1 MVITIIGRLLPWM
14 VIFGLL
20 LVNSD
25 CAPLNH
31 SLSSNNNSHAPS
43 YLDAF
48 KELIAQHVY
57 GTSDDNNS
65 SDSIEN
71 DDPFDLNSSREFL
84 RAKRNAPTLD
94 KLKELIDKSSTL
106 ARISN
111 GIALQSG
118 LMDGSIKIDD
128 VVAELLNF
136 GKLKVSDVVG
146 FNVDLVKEL
155 AGKMEK
161 LPTSLDKSTI
171 ELENAGLGWNE
182 LRKKS
187 EAVKGVDGLPQKEE
201 YFNALEK
208 YEKSFDFDVF
218 KNVDE
223 VLDKIEL
230 KLTQIEELKIE
241 EKPQLVDLKNIHT
254 ENFNPIPNVFEAA
267 LGKLIAAQKTVQIF
281 AANKILIDSSS
292 AFAPFGTMIEL
303 IKIRY
308 ELEATAVPSIHK
320 ALENN
325 FQQLTD
331 LISKPIEPE
340 IKGLSSLIHS
350 RTIPD
355 FNKKI
360 YTSGFH
366 NGIRDLKKL
375 ALEIRDPWIEEFTGN
390 AISTSRLADGIQ
402 TLLNVIYQVLHIDD
416 KLKPVST
423 NNNPRSISYLKNVL
437 QEVSK
442 MPQKSAEL
450 VNIYSEIA
458 TCKEKSRKFGPANY
472 EKGKKVIEKIVA
484 VGKVFAELAAAVK
497 RINIDQHQKD
507 MNAFI
512 KFLGFKNI
520 ENATT
525 SPAEIPA
532 VMKRIRTTDTLKKFK
547 ELIAGIK
554 NGFAINKDALK
565 ADVKNIT
572 SQKIAISTDGFK
584 EEGEMHA
591 CLQKLNDKFEKFEK
605 AIGVTRK
612 LSGIDSATIQNVE
625 SLASTVASVKN
636 ELKSLGSIPDSMKK
650 YAKKITTEI
659 NKWPESLKSSEEIG
673 QSVALLSHAN
683 DFKTLVS
690 SGELDKFDAPVQT
703 QIEAMKQGKEQTRIK
718 TLWGNHKKFVSD
730 LKAASNQTESI
741 GTSLKLDEI
750 KTFEDYGTVMKTN
763 LEAMKDV
770 KIDVKAKIEALDA
783 LISLTKK
790 PAELEKIKKTLQH
803 LESLDLA
810 FSSHVSYFQKVPNA
824 LKSLYDFLVKFSIEP
839 TRAPPPRSG
848 KATPQVFYVD
858 RDSSDNDNK
867 RKELQREQE
876 ATTERLFYGVL
887 IVMGFMLV
895 CAVSA
900 LAYVMI
906 RTSKDDL
913 RHWINKQRYLSAKNG
928 RFCHDGYLNEIAI
941 ETEKLIEQMKRQSY
955 AYLPKRKHR
964 NPEILCNPE
973 TALKKLMKDDK
984 KMPIHAN
991 FVKSRNGKRF
1001 IACQA
1006 PTDKSKNHDDTTE
1019 DFWHMVVKERCNEVV
1034 MLCRCVEG
1042 GSVQSAQYYPV
1053 AIDKPKKCGRYEIS
1067 LLAEPGIFME
1077 FKEIIVRRMMIR
1089 DTTNKLKKRTIT
1101 HYQHIG
1107 WKDQK
1112 CPPRGEHEALYKL
1125 MKKLESKWIPARFQS
1140 PVVVHCSSGI
1150 GRTMTFIG
1158 IHTVTEDVIKDTS
1171 TAWVNRLK
1179 HLRDARWHAIQTA
1192 RQSYWLKMAVA
1203 HKLNWDY
1210 KLGMDKELKEQQA
1223 MFLAFNEQ
1231 EELELAAERRKEKE
1245 KKAEGEATTQKASS
1259 ILAQAVLQ

>member
-1 MVITIIGRLLPWM
+1 MLI
-14 VIFGLL
+14 
-20 LVNSD
+20 S
-25 CAPLNH
+25 APINH
-31 SLSSNNNSHAPS
+31 SLYSNNNSHVPS

-48 KELIAQHVY
+48 KELIVQHVY
-57 GTSDDNNS
+57 GSSDDNNS
-65 SDSIEN
+65 PGPIEN
-71 DDPFDLNSSREFL
+71 DYLFDLNSSREFL
-84 RAKRNAPTLD
+84 RPKRNAPPPD

-118 LMDGSIKIDD
+118 LMDGSIKIED

-136 GKLKVSDVVG
+136 GTLKVSDVVG

-187 EAVKGVDGLPQKEE
+187 EAVKGVIDLPQKDA
-201 YFNALEK
+201 YFNALEN
-208 YEKSFDFDVF
+208 YERIFKFDVF
-218 KNVDE
+218 GKVDKA
-223 VLDKIEL
+223 LDNILVKL
-230 KLTQIEELKIE
+230 KEIEELEIE
-241 EKPQLVDLKNIHT
+241 EKPEPIVLKSYHT
-254 ENFNPIPNVFEAA
+254 GNFNPLPDYLEIAVSKLNEVQATSKSFED
-267 LGKLIAAQKTVQIF
+267 
-281 AANKILIDSSS
+281 NKILIDSHS
-292 AFAPFGTMIEL
+292 AFAPFGTMIDL

-308 ELEATAVPSIHK
+308 ELEAPAVSNIHK
-320 ALENN
+320 ALGNN

-340 IKGLSSLIHS
+340 IKGLSSLVHS
-350 RTIPD
+350 RIIPD
-355 FNKKI
+355 FNKQI

-366 NGIRDLKKL
+366 NGVRDLKKL

-402 TLLNVIYQVLHIDD
+402 TFLNVIYQVLHIDD

-450 VNIYSEIA
+450 VNIFSDIA
-458 TCKEKSRKFGPANY
+458 TCMEKSEKIGPANY

-512 KFLGFKNI
+512 KFLGFKDI
-520 ENATT
+520 KNATT

-532 VMKRIRTTDTLKKFK
+532 VMKRIKTTDTLKKFK
-547 ELIAGIK
+547 ELIAGVK
-554 NGFAINKDALK
+554 NGFNIDKKALK

-572 SQKIAISTDGFK
+572 SQKDAISTDGFK

-625 SLASTVASVKN
+625 NLASTVASVKN

-659 NKWPESLKSSEEIG
+659 NKWPESLKSSGAIG

-683 DFKTLVS
+683 DFKTLMS
-690 SGELDKFDAPVQT
+690 SGELDKFDTPVQT

-718 TLWGNHKKFVSD
+718 TLWGDHNKFITD
-730 LKAASNQTESI
+730 LKASSKSI
-741 GTSLKLDEI
+741 DTISTSLKLAEI
-750 KTFEDYGTVMKTN
+750 KTFEDYGTAMKKS

-770 KIDVKAKIEALDA
+770 KIDVKEKIEALDA
-783 LISLTKK
+783 LISLTKT

-810 FSSHVSYFQKVPNA
+810 FSSHVSHFQKVPNA

-867 RKELQREQE
+867 RFEEGIEEE
-876 ATTERLFYGVL
+876 ATNARILYGVL
-887 IVMGFMLV
+887 IVLTVALIF
-895 CAVSA
+895 AVSA
-900 LAYVMI
+900 FAYVMI

-913 RHWINKQRYLSAKNG
+913 RHWIKGQRFPKNG
-928 RFCHDGYLNEIAI
+928 RVYHNERLNEIAI

-1042 GSVQSAQYYPV
+1042 GSVQSAEYYPV

-1089 DTTNKLKKRTIT
+1089 DTT
-1101 HYQHIG
+1101 
-1107 WKDQK
+1107 
-1112 CPPRGEHEALYKL
+1112 
-1125 MKKLESKWIPARFQS
+1125 
-1140 PVVVHCSSGI
+1140 
-1150 GRTMTFIG
+1150 
-1158 IHTVTEDVIKDTS
+1158 
-1171 TAWVNRLK
+1171 
-1179 HLRDARWHAIQTA
+1179 
-1192 RQSYWLKMAVA
+1192 
-1203 HKLNWDY
+1203 
-1210 KLGMDKELKEQQA
+1210 
-1223 MFLAFNEQ
+1223 
-1231 EELELAAERRKEKE
+1231 
-1245 KKAEGEATTQKASS
+1245 
-1259 ILAQAVLQ
+1259 